1 LSLPILKR
9 LPPNVAN
16 QGNRRRL
23 GTVVSCVR
31 AFGYW
36 VACVGVGLGLAACAQ
51 HPPGRTAEQG
61 SPEKTTPAANGEVS
75 SGTVTASGDAVPEG
89 RLVLQLQSGIEVLA
103 QGDGRSLS
111 LGVDA
116 IVAYDVSPDVSN
128 VLAATYVTEP
138 TNYTREDQLLAID
151 PLTGDRTV
159 LVRADPKEDLGPA
172 VWSPDGQRVAYR
184 LTVLP
189 VDPALERPE
198 GTVEQTVCVV
208 DAVTTTSQCFP
219 DLGTVD
225 GFDWSPDGRRIA
237 VDGVGADLPLR
248 LLDVETGA
256 VSDFASPLDPNL
268 VAALGGEPPRSFV
281 DVDWSASGEFVA
293 TQAHLVVAAIFD
305 SESRFVMIGHRTEE
319 FADVLAWSPTEDLL
333 AYAIGRPSYAITHL
347 YVLDPASGEDRLLY
361 STGEGEAAPI
371 IVDVA
376 WSPSGRWLAVTVVE
390 RTIYLPMSVHVI
402 DITGEDPSS
411 TVDLGASEAEV
422 LAGWGP

>member
-1 LSLPILKR
+1 VK
-9 LPPNVAN
+9 
-16 QGNRRRL
+16 
-23 GTVVSCVR
+23 

-61 SPEKTTPAANGEVS
+61 TSPEKTTPAANGEVS

-89 RLVLQLQSGIEVLA
+89 RLVLQLNPGIEVLA

-111 LGVDA
+111 LDGDA
-116 IVAYDVSPDVSN
+116 LVAYDVSPDASN

-138 TNYTREDQLLAID
+138 TNYTREDQLIAID
-151 PLTGDRTV
+151 PSTGERTV
-159 LVRADPKEDLGPA
+159 LVHAGPKEDLGPA
-172 VWSPDGQRVAYR
+172 VWSPDGRRVAYR

-189 VDPALERPE
+189 VDPAMERPE

-208 DAVTTTSQCFP
+208 DTVTTTSQCFP

-248 LLDVETGA
+248 LLDVETGS
-256 VSDFASPLDPNL
+256 VSDFASPLDRNL
-268 VAALGGEPPRSFV
+268 VATLGGEPPLSLV
-281 DVDWSASGEFVA
+281 DVDWSASGKFVA
-293 TQAHLVVAAIFD
+293 TQAHLVAVAIFD
-305 SESRFVMIGHRTEE
+305 SESRFVMIGRRTEE
-319 FADVLAWSPTEDLL
+319 FSDVLAWSPTQDLL
-333 AYAIGRPSYAITHL
+333 AYAIGRPPYAITDL

-376 WSPSGRWLAVTVVE
+376 WSPSGRWLAVAVVD
-390 RTIYLPMSVHVI
+390 RTIYLPMSVRII
-402 DITGEDPSS
+402 DMTGEDPSS

-422 LAGWGP
+422 LVGWGP

>member
-1 LSLPILKR
+1 MH
-9 LPPNVAN
+9 
-16 QGNRRRL
+16 
-23 GTVVSCVR
+23 
-31 AFGYW
+31 W
-36 VACVGVGLGLAACAQ
+36 VACVGVGFGLAACAQ
-51 HPPGRTAEQG
+51 QPPGSTAKEG
-61 SPEKTTPAANGEVS
+61 ASPEKTTPWAKGEVS

-89 RLVLQLQSGIEVLA
+89 RLVLQLNPGIEVLA

-111 LGVDA
+111 LGGDA
-116 IVAYDVSPDVSN
+116 IVAYDVSPDTSN

-151 PLTGDRTV
+151 PWTGERTV
-159 LVRADPKEDLGPA
+159 LVRAGPKEDLGPA

-198 GTVEQTVCVV
+198 GTVEQTVCVA

-268 VAALGGEPPRSFV
+268 VVALGGEPPLSFV
-281 DVDWSASGEFVA
+281 DVDWSASGKFVA
-293 TQAHLVVAAIFD
+293 TQAHLVAVAIFD
-305 SESRFVMIGHRTEE
+305 SESRFVMIGRRTEE

-333 AYAIGRPSYAITHL
+333 AYAVGRPPYAINDL

-361 STGEGEAAPI
+361 STGKGEAAPI

-376 WSPSGRWLAVTVVE
+376 WSPSGRWLAVAVVE
-390 RTIYLPMSVHVI
+390 RTIYLPLSVHII
-402 DITGEDPSS
+402 DMTREDPSS
-411 TVDLGASEAEV
+411 TIDLGASEAEV
-422 LAGWGP
+422 LVGWGP